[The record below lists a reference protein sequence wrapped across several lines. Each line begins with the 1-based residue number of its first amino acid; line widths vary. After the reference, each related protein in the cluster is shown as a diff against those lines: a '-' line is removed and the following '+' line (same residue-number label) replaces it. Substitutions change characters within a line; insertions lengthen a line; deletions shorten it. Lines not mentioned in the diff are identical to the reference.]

1 MLSTLPASEI
11 VGRATVVVTAQTAHL
26 SSVTRL
32 KFNVNTSSYIPHDSK
47 TDLLSEEY
55 FAQAA
60 CYVLRNVCKYSLHI
74 CRFRFF
80 TFKLTT
86 CVLMIMKR
94 PL

>member
-47 TDLLSEEY
+47 TDLLSGKNTY
-55 FAQAA
+55 FAQTAF
-60 CYVLRNVCKYSLHI
+60 YVVRIICKYSIL
-74 CRFRFF
+74 FF
-80 TFKLTT
+80 SF
-86 CVLMIMKR
+86 
-94 PL
+94 